1 MFNDAK
7 MNFNAEKPFG
17 WSFFILNWEKIMVF
31 GSIELR
37 VEEQEIHKINVY
49 GSWYGSKSKLGYSPL
64 ISDL

>member
-31 GSIELR
+31 WSLELR
-37 VEEQEIHKINVY
+37 VEAQEIHYIKVY
-49 GSWYGSKSKLGYSPL
+49 GSWCG
-64 ISDL
+64 